1 MRVYG
6 VIMAGGQGTRF
17 WPLSRQAKPK
27 QLLNLSGNDLMIN
40 ETVDRLAGIIAKEN
54 MFIVTNQVQA
64 DAMTAAVRG
73 KLDEDHIL
81 VEPDT
86 RNTAACIGYAA
97 CELLNKFGDGIMCV
111 FPADHY
117 IEDQQEFE
125 RILKVVIREASLG
138 DKLLTIGI
146 TPVFPATGYGYMKYS
161 GSQNEVLRKVEEF
174 KEKPSSDLAKTYL
187 ENGTYA
193 WNSGMFVWK
202 VSVILENFKEY
213 LPEIYKYLMQI
224 YEGMGTL
231 EEKLLIQE
239 IYPQIPSISID
250 YGIMERAEKV
260 YMVLGDFGWSD
271 VGSWETLDT
280 FYKPD
285 RDGNI
290 GRGECVRID
299 TKNCIQFS
307 DKKLIATIGVE
318 NLIIVETEDALLVC
332 SKDRAQDVKLVVDQ
346 LKNTGKNQYL

>member
-1 MRVYG
+1 MKVYG
-6 VIMAGGQGTRF
+6 VIMAGGQGSRF

-27 QLLNLSGNDLMIN
+27 QLLNLSGKELMIN
-40 ETVDRLAGIIAKEN
+40 ETIERLAGIIDKAN

-64 DAMTAAVRG
+64 DAMAAAVSG
-73 KLDEDHIL
+73 KLDKGHIL
-81 VEPDT
+81 VEPDA

-146 TPVFPATGYGYMKYS
+146 TPVFASTGYGYMKYGGNS
-161 GSQNEVLRKVEEF
+161 NEVLRKVEEF
-174 KEKPSSDLAKTYL
+174 KEKPSVNMAKTYL
-187 ENGTYA
+187 ESGTYA
-193 WNSGMFVWK
+193 WNSGMFAWK
-202 VSVILENFKEY
+202 VSVILDNFKDY
-213 LPEIYKYLMQI
+213 LPEIYQYLMQI
-224 YEGMGTL
+224 YESMGTA
-231 EEKLLIQE
+231 EERVLIE
-239 IYPQIPSISID
+239 DIYPRIPSISID
-250 YGIMERAEKV
+250 YGIMERAQQV
-260 YMVLGDFGWSD
+260 YMVLGDFGWND
-271 VGSWETLDT
+271 VGSWETLNT
-280 FYKPD
+280 FYDPD
-285 RDGNI
+285 QDGNI
-290 GRGECVRID
+290 GMGNHVRID

-332 SKDRAQDVKLVVDQ
+332 SKDRAQDVKMVVDQ
-346 LKNTGKNQYL
+346 LKATGKNQYL